1 MRRVLQVLE
10 QYYPWGAAGLVTFVA
25 YGLPYFTRLPG
36 GLRGTLVSQHMPRL
50 LPDPDRYVLE
60 EAVPGP
66 TDVSPA
72 NPGISKLR
80 FQMPVVIEHN
90 DLLFTL
96 RSDNSGFLQ
105 DVLAWFGGSNRLHGH
120 PVRSPAWR
128 GLMKFTSSRHMFVQM
143 GLPRLVAE
151 RHALPFAEFIRP
163 SVAYVDGLCRPA
175 GEWVRARRHLHV
187 RGQLLGAVD
196 HRPPRRLLRQ
206 RVGTAPLPRRPRH
219 AAVFRHGQP
228 VSRSRRCRHVRRTG
242 AVHVPRP
249 ADRPGVQEPLRRRRR
264 PGIAA
269 EREPRARITR
279 R

>member
-1 MRRVLQVLE
+1 MPRVLDDSSAAVTRRGALSQGGALAVAIGALRMTRSLTSVPDRAPATAQPSDIQFDIAAFMAGPPRTYGSGVAFQMPPVHSVFLTGRLLRAPARADQAEMRRVLQVLE

-66 TDVSPA
+66 TDVSPG

-120 PVRSPAWR
+120 PVRSP
-128 GLMKFTSSRHMFVQM
+128 
-143 GLPRLVAE
+143 
-151 RHALPFAEFIRP
+151 
-163 SVAYVDGLCRPA
+163 
-175 GEWVRARRHLHV
+175 
-187 RGQLLGAVD
+187 
-196 HRPPRRLLRQ
+196 
-206 RVGTAPLPRRPRH
+206 
-219 AAVFRHGQP
+219 
-228 VSRSRRCRHVRRTG
+228 
-242 AVHVPRP
+242 
-249 ADRPGVQEPLRRRRR
+249 PG
-264 PGIAA
+264 GG
-269 EREPRARITR
+269 
-279 R
+279 